1 MLENL
6 LYVLFFL
13 LGGLI
18 FWALILMTGSRIEL
32 DPFLRDSTDPPPAV
46 TILGPAEPRLYDWAE
61 DPSL

>member
-18 FWALILMTGSRIEL
+18 FWALIVLSGRRIEP
-32 DPFLRDSTDPPPAV
+32 DPYWRDSTDPPPAV
-46 TILGPAEPRLYDWAE
+46 TILGPAEPQLFDWSA